1 MDCVVVLEAI
11 RLIMYFFSVS
21 KKAGKEEKEDQQ
33 KTPEE
38 DTNAPP
44 KEPEPFE
51 FSAQMPAMS
60 AQDL

>member
-1 MDCVVVLEAI
+1 MDMIVLEVI
-11 RLIMYFFSVS
+11 RILILYSVT

-33 KTPEE
+33 RTAEE

-51 FSAQMPAMS
+51 FSAQIPAMS